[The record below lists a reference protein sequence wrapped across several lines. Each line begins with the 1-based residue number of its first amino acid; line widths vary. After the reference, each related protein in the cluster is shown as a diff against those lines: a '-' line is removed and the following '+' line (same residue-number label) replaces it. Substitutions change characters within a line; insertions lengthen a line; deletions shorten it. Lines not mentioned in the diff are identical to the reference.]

1 MLKYAL
7 PLLLV
12 SLSCVAAD
20 LVKDVVTAA
29 EQNAY
34 AQAHGYIHN
43 YEARSG
49 QTPESVLA
57 LSWMART
64 ALMQKKY
71 GQADQYAQE
80 TYQRALKE
88 MRKGPLDREPDLPI
102 ALGASIEVQA
112 QVLAATG
119 KRTEAISMLG
129 EQLKKY
135 STTSMYARIQK
146 NINLLSLTGKPAP
159 PLQAV
164 SLPKGQPALLF
175 FWAHWCGDCRAEA
188 PILAQLKKEYG
199 PKGLVFIGPTQ
210 KYGYIGA
217 VENVPARVELPY
229 IEKVR
234 KDYYSAVVDGPAA
247 VSEQNFLRY
256 GVSTTPTLALVDRG
270 GIVRLYHPGGMTY
283 QELRSAING
292 ILQTP

>member
-7 PLLLV
+7 PLVLV
-12 SLSCVAAD
+12 SLSCAAAE
-20 LVKDVVTAA
+20 LVSDVVTAA
-29 EQNAY
+29 EQNDYTRARAY
-34 AQAHGYIHN
+34 IKS
-43 YEARSG
+43 YEDRRG

-64 ALMQKKY
+64 ALAQKKY
-71 GQADQYAQE
+71 GQADLYAQE

-88 MRKGPLDREPDLPI
+88 MKKRALDREPDLPI

-112 QVLAATG
+112 QVLAAKG
-119 KRTEAISMLG
+119 QRTEAISMLG
-129 EQLKKY
+129 EQLRKY
-135 STTSMYARIQK
+135 SATSVYARIQK

-159 PLQAV
+159 PLHAV

-188 PILAQLKKEYG
+188 PILAQLKREYG

-217 VENVPARVELPY
+217 VDNVLPRVELPY
-229 IEKVR
+229 IEKIR
-234 KDYYSAVVDGPAA
+234 REYYSAVVDGPAA
-247 VSEQNFLRY
+247 VSEQNFLNY
-256 GVSTTPTLALVDRG
+256 GVSTTPTLTLVDRR

-283 QELRSAING
+283 QELRSAINSV
-292 ILQTP
+292 LQAP